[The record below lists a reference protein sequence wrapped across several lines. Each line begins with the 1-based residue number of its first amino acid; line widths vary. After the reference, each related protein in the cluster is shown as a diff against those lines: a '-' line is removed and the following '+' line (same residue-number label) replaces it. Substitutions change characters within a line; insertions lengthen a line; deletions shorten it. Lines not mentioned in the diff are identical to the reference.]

1 VAFDANGARSED
13 VVDRLGHGT
22 AVAAAILEKA
32 PDADIYAV
40 KIFGRALSTS
50 AAALQAALRW
60 SIALPADIINVSL
73 GTLDGDQAPALTALI
88 ADARAAGCLVVAAGE
103 DNGRRWLPGCLPG
116 AVAVEVDW
124 ALDRHTIALVE
135 EGGRV
140 TRARASGYPRPIPG
154 VDPDRNLKG
163 LSFAVANV
171 TGVLAGDLRPSR

>member
-1 VAFDANGARSED
+1 
-13 VVDRLGHGT
+13 
-22 AVAAAILEKA
+22 
-32 PDADIYAV
+32 
-40 KIFGRALSTS
+40 
-50 AAALQAALRW
+50 
-60 SIALPADIINVSL
+60 
-73 GTLDGDQAPALTALI
+73 
-88 ADARAAGCLVVAAGE
+88 
-103 DNGRRWLPGCLPG
+103 
-116 AVAVEVDW
+116 VEVDW